1 MEEYLEVLQ
10 KCSIFKGM
18 ENEYIKSILK
28 EKNYKIVN
36 YNKGDI
42 IAIEDS
48 ECEYIGIV
56 LSGSVEIENIYE
68 SGRSLTIQ
76 RFIEGSTFGEAI
88 VFSTRKTYPATV
100 MASVKS
106 NIMFVPNN
114 TIVELCSSDKIF
126 LWNFMSLL
134 SEKVLMINNKMK
146 IISLSSIRQK
156 LAKFIL
162 EQVNIQKSE
171 KIKLN
176 INKKELAEYLG
187 IQRPSLSRELIRM
200 QEDGILESNKNE
212 INVLDMNTLK
222 EIMCK

>member
-1 MEEYLEVLQ
+1 MEEYLDVLQ
-10 KCSIFKGM
+10 KCSIFEGM
-18 ENEYIKSILK
+18 ENEYIKNILK

-100 MASVKS
+100 IASVKS
-106 NIMFVPNN
+106 NIMFISNN
-114 TIVELCSSDKIF
+114 TIIELCSSDKNF

>member
-1 MEEYLEVLQ
+1 MKEDLVVLQ

-18 ENEYIKSILK
+18 ESEYIENIIK

-42 IAIEDS
+42 IAIEDN
-48 ECEYIGIV
+48 ECAYVGIV
-56 LSGSVEIENIYE
+56 LSGSIEIQNIYE

-76 RFIEGSTFGEAI
+76 RSSEGSTFGEAI
-88 VFSTRKTYPATV
+88 VFSSRNTYPATII
-100 MASVKS
+100 ASVKS
-106 NIMFVPNN
+106 KIMFIQNDN
-114 TIVELCSSDKIF
+114 IIELCSSDKMF
-126 LWNFMSLL
+126 LGNFMSLL
-134 SEKVLMINNKMK
+134 SERILMLNNKVK
-146 IISLSSIRQK
+146 IISLCSIRQK
-156 LAKFIL
+156 LANFIL

-171 KIKLN
+171 RIKLS

-187 IQRPSLSRELIRM
+187 IQRPSLSRELINM

-212 INVLDMNTLK
+212 INVLDIYTLK

>member
-1 MEEYLEVLQ
+1 MEEYLDVLQ

-18 ENEYIKSILK
+18 ENEYIKNILK

-106 NIMFVPNN
+106 NIMFIPNN
-114 TIVELCSSDKIF
+114 TIIELCSSDKNF
-126 LWNFMSLL
+126 LWNFMALL

-176 INKKELAEYLG
+176 VNKKELAEYLG

>member
-18 ENEYIKSILK
+18 ENEYIKNILK

-106 NIMFVPNN
+106 NIMFIPNN
-114 TIVELCSSDKIF
+114 TIVELCSSDKNF

-176 INKKELAEYLG
+176 VNKKELAEYLG

-212 INVLDMNTLK
+212 INVLDMNALK

>member
-18 ENEYIKSILK
+18 ENEYIKNILK

-106 NIMFVPNN
+106 NIMFIPNN
-114 TIVELCSSDKIF
+114 TIIELCSSDKNF

-176 INKKELAEYLG
+176 VNKKELAEYLG